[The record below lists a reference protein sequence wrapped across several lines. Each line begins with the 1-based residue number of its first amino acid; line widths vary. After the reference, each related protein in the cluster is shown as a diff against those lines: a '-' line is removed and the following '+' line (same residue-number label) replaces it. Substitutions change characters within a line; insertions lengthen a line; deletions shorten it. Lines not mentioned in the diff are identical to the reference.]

1 MDDFT
6 NGLGNAWE
14 SIAAFL
20 PKLAGFMLILL
31 LGYFVA
37 KVIQKVVSGVLER
50 VGFDRAVERG
60 GVKKALA
67 KSKYDASSILG
78 KVAFYAT
85 FLFVLQLA
93 FAVFGPN
100 PISDLI
106 HDVIAYLPKVFV
118 AILIVVVA
126 AAVAA
131 AVKEIVEASLGG
143 LSYGRQLAF
152 GSSAAILV
160 LGAFA
165 ALDQLEIAQTI
176 VNTLF
181 IAMVATIGL
190 IAVVAIGGGGI
201 QTMSQYWNRASQRLE
216 RESDKVQD
224 EAQGATDRI
233 KERAQERMDQ
243 AKAQTAATSQR

>member
-1 MDDFT
+1 MEDFT

-20 PKLAGFMLILL
+20 PKLAGFLLILL

-37 KVIQKVVSGVLER
+37 KMIQKVAEGVLER

-67 KSKYDASSILG
+67 KSKYDPSSILA
-78 KVAFYAT
+78 KVAFYAI

-93 FAVFGPN
+93 FSVFGPN
-100 PISDLI
+100 AISDMI

-126 AAVAA
+126 AAIAA
-131 AVKEIVEASLGG
+131 AVKEIVEAALGG
-143 LSYGRQLAF
+143 LSYGRQLAV
-152 GSSAAILV
+152 GSSVAILV

-165 ALDQLEIAQTI
+165 ALDQLEIAQTV

-181 IAMVATIGL
+181 IAMVATVGL

-201 QTMSQYWNRASQRLE
+201 QTMGQYWSRASQRLE
-216 RESDKVQD
+216 KESDRVQN
-224 EAQGATDRI
+224 EAQGATARI
-233 KERAQERMDQ
+233 QDRAQERMNQ
-243 AKAQTAATSQR
+243 VKANASASPQ

>member
-6 NGLGNAWE
+6 NGLGEAWE

-20 PKLAGFMLILL
+20 PKLAGFLLILL
-31 LGYFVA
+31 VGYFVA
-37 KVIQKVVSGVLER
+37 KVVQKVANGVLER
-50 VGFDRAVERG
+50 VGFDKAVERG

-67 KSKYDASSILG
+67 RSKYDPSSILA
-78 KVAFYAT
+78 KVAFYAI

-93 FAVFGPN
+93 FGVFGPN

-106 HDVIAYLPKVFV
+106 HSVIAYLPKVFV

-126 AAVAA
+126 AAVAT

-143 LSYGRQLAF
+143 LSYGRQLAI
-152 GSSAAILV
+152 GSSVAILV

-165 ALDQLEIAQTI
+165 ALDQLEIAQTV

-181 IAMVATIGL
+181 IAMVATVGL

-201 QTMSQYWNRASQRLE
+201 QTMSQYWSRASQRLE
-216 RESDKVQD
+216 KESDRVQD

-233 KERAQERMDQ
+233 QQRVEQRKEQV
-243 AKAQTAATSQR
+243 KA